1 MPLRDG
7 HAKRHLGLD
16 RNIAPRRTAG
26 RDGLYIYAAGAVFRG
41 NRRRGPARAFILCQS
56 PPTPIPVSPQT
67 ARPAVWSSGEQI
79 VEIPLD
85 EFKLRRPY
93 IESLRIRGRFSRQLY
108 IDELGLVDDAQQFT
122 EKHLGAYT
130 L

>member
-1 MPLRDG
+1 MGMQSGTSGWTVTLHRDAPLDVTGYTSMRLALYFEEIAVGDP
-7 HAKRHLGLD
+7 HGLLFYV
-16 RNIAPRRTAG
+16 NAP
-26 RDGLYIYAAGAVFRG
+26 
-41 NRRRGPARAFILCQS
+41 PPQS
-56 PPTPIPVSPQT
+56 PVSPQT
-67 ARPAVWSSGEQI
+67 ARPAMWSSGEQI

-108 IDELGLVDDAQQFT
+108 IDELDLVDDAQQFT